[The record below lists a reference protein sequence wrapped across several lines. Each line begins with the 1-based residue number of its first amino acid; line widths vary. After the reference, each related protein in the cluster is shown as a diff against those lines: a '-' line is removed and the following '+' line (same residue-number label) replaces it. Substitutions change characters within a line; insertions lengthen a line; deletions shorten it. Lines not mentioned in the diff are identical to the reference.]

1 VFSEVRRIL
10 EPRRAR
16 RKKDKKQVNKSRTEP
31 ANELIRMISKTLA
44 GEVGGRK
51 LKSWE

>member
-1 VFSEVRRIL
+1 MFSEVRRIL
-10 EPRRAR
+10 EPLRAR
-16 RKKDKKQVNKSRTEP
+16 RKKDRKQTDKSRTEP
-31 ANELIRMISKTLA
+31 AKELIKMISKTLA